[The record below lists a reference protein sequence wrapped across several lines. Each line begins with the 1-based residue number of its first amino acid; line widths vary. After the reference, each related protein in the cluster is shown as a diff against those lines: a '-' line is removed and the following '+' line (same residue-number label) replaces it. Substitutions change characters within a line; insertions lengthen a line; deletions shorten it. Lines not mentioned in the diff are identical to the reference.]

1 MSSKRRNEHAQLR
14 REEYESIMDD
24 EGSAESG
31 GLARASDEAISKRR
45 IVTARGS
52 KRSATSAARTTSVPS
67 PAKPFAAA
75 LSTPASTSSSST
87 TNPFAV
93 FGGLTTPVPP
103 AASANPFAA
112 FKGLTSTTPA
122 PSATSSFTAPSSGF
136 QGILPPSTTAAAPS
150 TTAAAPSTVSSKKK
164 GLTFPWIKA
173 KVAQKSRDEAR
184 ATCLELLNKEF
195 YAFVQQ
201 QVVENPMA
209 LWTTAIHE
217 YIHHVESVETDLDV
231 LYGPAPPSAGKPL
244 SSSDA
249 GFTFGVQTPSAT
261 TLPTPPSHKAVSGFT
276 FGANP
281 PAGFTFGATNDTP
294 IGIPAS
300 AATQP
305 PVVVEAATKSS
316 ALNFGQPS
324 ATIIASSE
332 PTKPTASGFHFG
344 APAASLSSPSPFEFG
359 KSPSSVTGFT
369 FSQSATSEPSK
380 PPASGFSFNLAP
392 STTSSSTTT
401 STTITPSTQTNDD
414 DDDDENVGREEA
426 TVILKVRSTS

>member
-1 MSSKRRNEHAQLR
+1 
-14 REEYESIMDD
+14 MDD

-87 TNPFAV
+87 TNPFAT
-93 FGGLTTPVPP
+93 FGGLTTPAPP

-122 PSATSSFTAPSSGF
+122 PSATSSFTAPASGF

-150 TTAAAPSTVSSKKK
+150 TVTSKKK

-332 PTKPTASGFHFG
+332 PTKATASGFHFG
-344 APAASLSSPSPFEFG
+344 APAASTPPSLSSPSPFEFG
-359 KSPSSVTGFT
+359 KNPP
-369 FSQSATSEPSK
+369 SATGIVIRNSIGKIMLNAGLFAGMTVQTKPKSVLLPLMHEGK
-380 PPASGFSFNLAP
+380 IANFLFGIPPARIPEFKAQLDQHVP
-392 STTSSSTTT
+392 
-401 STTITPSTQTNDD
+401 
-414 DDDDENVGREEA
+414 
-426 TVILKVRSTS
+426 K